1 LEKFQKLNFVFMPL
15 TKFHTQR
22 FFFEYTKEKNV
33 FFTADRRLL
42 DTAMSPQASS
52 SENTIRRKTETPN
65 CGTASSRN

>member
-1 LEKFQKLNFVFMPL
+1 LEKFQKLNFVKISYP
-15 TKFHTQR
+15 T